1 MTRERRIL
9 LWLLGAA
16 ALSAATA
23 SCLYAQLDRLRV
35 MNEQTAFFRKQY
47 LKLPADAPTE
57 QTGLE
62 RRILELKKTES
73 EEAGRY
79 YAAGEM
85 DLYRFASTVNGML
98 AHRGVTV
105 QRVRTVTGA
114 TALELSARGSA
125 AALMAFLS
133 DVSARPKYWA
143 VPYLHLQAPSGTGA
157 VTCEMQIGYLSD
169 EEGPPGEN
177 AK

>member
-1 MTRERRIL
+1 VTRERRIL

-16 ALSAATA
+16 ALSATTA

-98 AHRGVTV
+98 AHRGAGAHRHGRDRAGA
-105 QRVRTVTGA
+105 QR
-114 TALELSARGSA
+114 ARICGSA
-125 AALMAFLS
+125 DGLSLGCLGAAEVLG
-133 DVSARPKYWA
+133 RP
-143 VPYLHLQAPSGTGA
+143 VPAPASSIRHGGGH
-157 VTCEMQIGYLSD
+157 VR
-169 EEGPPGEN
+169 N
-177 AK
+177 ADRVPLG